1 MENILDGTATDMF
14 PQLEGKRGVLFSSQT
29 LDQFI
34 KEEAVHD
41 NFALSEAEKRSIRTF
56 SSGEQRKALLNFLF
70 NRNPEFLIL
79 DNAFDMLDRQAQADL
94 NNYLEEISS
103 KIPILQIYRRKD
115 NLLPFISQ
123 AIEITNEKLTFSGS
137 VSEYFRINIETER
150 IAEIEYLP
158 PPPFEIESPANP
170 LVEFKNVSVKYGDRT
185 IVNNINWRINKGDFW
200 QLTGPNGS
208 GKSTLLSMITGDNP
222 KAYGQDITIFGKK
235 KGSGESIWEIKKK
248 IGYVTPS
255 MTTMFRGWNSVE
267 KMVVSGLVDSIG
279 LYQKP
284 TGYQIQLANKWI
296 DAIGLGNVKH
306 TRFKDLTEG
315 QQCMVLI
322 ARSMIKHPPLLILDE
337 PSHGLNDA
345 DAELLS
351 QLVNR
356 IAEEGKTT
364 ILYVSHRKEPGL
376 HPKSVFE
383 LFPAEEGSAGKEI
396 FSNVTGKYK
405 KPI

>member
-14 PQLEGKRGVLFSSQT
+14 PQLEGKKGVLFSTQT

-150 IAEIEYLP
+150 TAEIEYLP

-185 IVNNINWRINKGDFW
+185 IVNNINWRINNGDFW